1 MYNCLNSILK
11 AYLCAQY
18 FYKDFLM
25 TLFNEMGLSSEIQL
39 AIEEIGFE
47 QPTPIQEKVVPFLL
61 EEKQDMVALAQTG
74 TGKTAAFG
82 LPILQQINISI
93 KATQTL
99 ILSPTRELALQIA
112 NDLENFAKHIPKIN
126 IAVVYGGADIRKQI
140 SQLERGAQIVVGTP
154 GRTLDLIKR
163 KKLKVEEIQWL
174 VLDEADEMLSMGF
187 KDDLDAILE
196 NSPKGKQTLLFSAT
210 MPKEI
215 VQIANKYMS
224 NPLEISVGKK
234 NTGAENVEHHYYL
247 VHAKDRYLA
256 LKRVADINPNIY
268 GIIFCRTRA
277 ETKEVADR
285 LMQDGYN
292 ADALHGDLSQAQRD
306 HVMARFRSKHLQML
320 VATDVAARGL
330 DVNDLTHVINYNL
343 PDDPEIY
350 IHRSGRTGRAGK
362 NGISVTLIHLREKGK
377 LRQVEKS
384 VNKIFIQKQVPSG
397 KEICEKQLFSLID
410 KVEKIEVNNVQIGEF
425 MPVIYKKLAWLD
437 REELIKHFVS
447 VEFNRFL
454 QYYENA
460 PDINVDES
468 RHNDRDYERSE
479 RGDRSRR
486 KRGRDERGSDE
497 RVRVERGSRGDREAS
512 KSGRRR
518 GGYDF
523 SRFFFNLGKKNGV
536 SKRTIIDLI
545 NQNLPDKSVEI
556 GSIEVLKSFSFFEV
570 DKRYEKEVL
579 NSFKNA
585 KYKGQRI
592 GIDIAKGK

>member
-1 MYNCLNSILK
+1 
-11 AYLCAQY
+11 
-18 FYKDFLM
+18 M
-25 TLFNEMGLSSEIQL
+25 TLFNEMGLSAEIQQAVEDL
-39 AIEEIGFE
+39 GFE

-61 EEKQDMVALAQTG
+61 NDRQDMVALAQTG

-82 LPILQQINISI
+82 LPIIQKTDTSTRR
-93 KATQTL
+93 TQAL
-99 ILSPTRELALQIA
+99 ILSPTRELTLQIA
-112 NDLENFAKHIPKIN
+112 SDLNSFSKHIPNMN
-126 IAVVYGGADIRKQI
+126 IAVVYGGSDIKKQI
-140 SQLERGAQIVVGTP
+140 NDLERGAQIVVGTP

-196 NSPKGKQTLLFSAT
+196 NSPKEKQTLLFSAT

-215 VQIANKYMS
+215 VGIANKYMT
-224 NPLEISVGKK
+224 NPAEISVGKK

-268 GIIFCRTRA
+268 GIIFCRTRM
-277 ETKEVADR
+277 ETKEVADK

-306 HVMARFRSKHLQML
+306 HVMARFRGKHLQML

-362 NGISVTLIHLREKGK
+362 NGISVTLIHLREKSK
-377 LRQVEKS
+377 LRMVEKIL
-384 VNKIFIQKQVPSG
+384 NKPFIQKSVPSG

-410 KVEKIEVNNVQIGEF
+410 KMENTEVNEAQIAEF

-454 QYYENA
+454 TYYENA
-460 PDINVDES
+460 PDINVDEI
-468 RHNDRDYERSE
+468 RHAEYEAEEGKGRRSKRG
-479 RGDRSRR
+479 RGDRREWDS
-486 KRGRDERGSDE
+486 KSD
-497 RVRVERGSRGDREAS
+497 RAPRNDRGDRGDRGDR
-512 KSGRRR
+512 KKR
-518 GGYDF
+518 GGNYEF

-536 SKRTIIDLI
+536 GKRTIIDLI
-545 NQNLPDKSVEI
+545 NQNLPNRNVEI

-570 DKRYEKEVL
+570 DKKYENEVL
-579 NSFKNA
+579 KAFKNA
-585 KYKGQRI
+585 NYKGQRV
-592 GIDIAKGK
+592 GIDIAKG

>member
-1 MYNCLNSILK
+1 
-11 AYLCAQY
+11 
-18 FYKDFLM
+18 M
-25 TLFNEMGLSSEIQL
+25 TLFNEMGLNTGIQQ
-39 AIEEIGFE
+39 AVEELGFE
-47 QPTPIQEKVVPFLL
+47 SPTPIQEKTIPFLL
-61 EEKQDMVALAQTG
+61 ESKNDMVALAQTG

-82 LPILQQINISI
+82 LPIIQQIDTSKNH
-93 KATQTL
+93 TQVL

-112 NDLENFAKHIPKIN
+112 NDLTTFTKFMEKIN

-140 SQLERGAQIVVGTP
+140 NQLERGVSIVVGTP

-163 KKLKVEEIQWL
+163 KKLKVNEIRWL

-196 NSPKGKQTLLFSAT
+196 TSPKEKQTLLFSAT

-215 VQIANKYMS
+215 VSIANRYMT
-224 NPLEISVGKK
+224 NPHEISVGKK
-234 NTGAENVEHHYYL
+234 NTGAENVEHHYFL
-247 VHAKDRYLA
+247 IHAKDRYIA

-277 ETKEVADR
+277 ETKDVADK

-362 NGISVTLIHLREKGK
+362 RGISVTLIHLREKGK
-377 LRQVEKS
+377 LRQVEKK
-384 VNKIFIQKQVPSG
+384 VNKKFIQQQVPSG
-397 KEICEKQLFSLID
+397 KAICEKQLFSLID
-410 KVEKIEVNNVQIGEF
+410 KVEKIEVNEAEISQFI
-425 MPVIYKKLAWLD
+425 PVIYKKLAWLD
-437 REELIKHFVS
+437 REELIKRFVS

-468 RHNDRDYERSE
+468 RHSARDTEPRE
-479 RGDRSRR
+479 KG
-486 KRGRDERGSDE
+486 KRGRKERSG
-497 RVRVERGSRGDREAS
+497 RGD
-512 KSGRRR
+512 KRR
-518 GGYDF
+518 GGYQF
-523 SRFFFNLGKKNGV
+523 SRFFFNQGKKNGV
-536 SKRTIIDLI
+536 NKRKIIDLV
-545 NQNLPDKSVEI
+545 NQHLPDKSAEI
-556 GSIEVLKSFSFFEV
+556 GDIEVMKNFSFFEV
-570 DKRYEKEVL
+570 DKRYEQQILKT
-579 NSFKNA
+579 FQNA
-585 KYKGQRI
+585 KFNGQRI
-592 GIDIAKGK
+592 GIDIAKDK

>member
-1 MYNCLNSILK
+1 
-11 AYLCAQY
+11 
-18 FYKDFLM
+18 
-25 TLFNEMGLSSEIQL
+25 MGLNPEIQL

-47 QPTPIQEKVVPFLL
+47 RPTPIQEKVVPFLM
-61 EEKQDMVALAQTG
+61 EGKQDLVALAQTG

-82 LPILQQINISI
+82 LPILQQIDTTK

-99 ILSPTRELALQIA
+99 ILSPTRELAMQIA
-112 NDLENFAKHIPKIN
+112 NDLENYARHLTKIN
-126 IAVVYGGADIRKQI
+126 IAVVYGGADIKKQI
-140 SQLERGAQIVVGTP
+140 NQLERGAQIVVGTP

-163 KKLKVEEIQWL
+163 KKLKVNEIQWL

-196 NSPKGKQTLLFSAT
+196 TSPAEKQTLLFSAT

-215 VQIANKYMS
+215 ISISKKYMN
-224 NPLEISVGKK
+224 NPFEISVGKK

-247 VHAKDRYLA
+247 IHAKDRYIA
-256 LKRVADINPNIY
+256 LKRIADLTPNIY

-277 ETKEVADR
+277 ETKDVADK
-285 LMQDGYN
+285 LMRDGYN

-306 HVMARFRSKHLQML
+306 HVMARFRNKHLQML

-362 NGISVTLIHLREKGK
+362 RGISVTLIHLREKGK

-384 VNKIFIQKQVPSG
+384 VNKKFIQQQVPSG
-397 KEICEKQLFSLID
+397 KEICEKQLFNLID
-410 KVEKIEVNNVQIGEF
+410 RMEQVDVNETEIEAF
-425 MPVIYKKLAWLD
+425 MPVIYKKLSWLD
-437 REELIKHFVS
+437 REDLIKRFVS

-454 QYYENA
+454 KYYENA

-468 RHNDRDYERSE
+468 RTSHDESRYSERRGGRSE
-479 RGDRSRR
+479 RGERSN
-486 KRGRDERGSDE
+486 RGGRGKK
-497 RVRVERGSRGDREAS
+497 SRGD
-512 KSGRRR
+512 
-518 GGYDF
+518 YDF
-523 SRFFFNLGKKNGV
+523 ARFFFNMGKKNGIN
-536 SKRTIIDLI
+536 KRKIIDLV
-545 NQNLPDKSVEI
+545 NEHLPNKSAEI
-556 GSIEVLKSFSFFEV
+556 GDIEVMKNFSFFEV
-570 DKRYEKEVL
+570 DKRYEKEIMK
-579 NSFKNA
+579 SMKNA

>member
-1 MYNCLNSILK
+1 
-11 AYLCAQY
+11 
-18 FYKDFLM
+18 
-25 TLFNEMGLSSEIQL
+25 MGLNPEIQL

-47 QPTPIQEKVVPFLL
+47 RPTPIQEKVVPFLM
-61 EEKQDMVALAQTG
+61 EGKQDLVALAQTG

-82 LPILQQINISI
+82 LPILQQIDTTK

-99 ILSPTRELALQIA
+99 ILSPTRELAMQIA
-112 NDLENFAKHIPKIN
+112 NDLENYARHLTKIN
-126 IAVVYGGADIRKQI
+126 IAVVYGGADIKKQI
-140 SQLERGAQIVVGTP
+140 NQLERGAQIVVGTP

-163 KKLKVEEIQWL
+163 KKLKVNEIQWL

-196 NSPKGKQTLLFSAT
+196 TSPAEKQTLLFSAT

-215 VQIANKYMS
+215 ISISKKYMN
-224 NPLEISVGKK
+224 NPFEISVGKK

-247 VHAKDRYLA
+247 IHAKDRYIA
-256 LKRVADINPNIY
+256 LKRIADLTPNIY

-277 ETKEVADR
+277 ETKDVADK
-285 LMQDGYN
+285 LMRDGYN

-306 HVMARFRSKHLQML
+306 HVMARFRNKHLQML

-362 NGISVTLIHLREKGK
+362 RGISVTLIHLREKGK

-384 VNKIFIQKQVPSG
+384 VNKKFIQQQVPSG
-397 KEICEKQLFSLID
+397 KEICEKQLFNLID
-410 KVEKIEVNNVQIGEF
+410 RMEQVDVNETEIESF
-425 MPVIYKKLAWLD
+425 MPVIYKKLSWLD
-437 REELIKHFVS
+437 REDLIKRFVS

-454 QYYENA
+454 KYYENA

-468 RHNDRDYERSE
+468 RTSHDESRYSERRGGRSE
-479 RGDRSRR
+479 RGERSN
-486 KRGRDERGSDE
+486 RGGRGKK
-497 RVRVERGSRGDREAS
+497 SRGD
-512 KSGRRR
+512 
-518 GGYDF
+518 YDF
-523 SRFFFNLGKKNGV
+523 ARFFFNMGKKNGIN
-536 SKRTIIDLI
+536 KRKIIDLV
-545 NQNLPDKSVEI
+545 NEHLPNKSAEI
-556 GSIEVLKSFSFFEV
+556 GDIEVMKNFSFFEV
-570 DKRYEKEVL
+570 DKRYEKEIMK
-579 NSFKNA
+579 SMKNA
-585 KYKGQRI
+585 KFKGQRI

>member
-1 MYNCLNSILK
+1 
-11 AYLCAQY
+11 
-18 FYKDFLM
+18 M
-25 TLFNEMGLSSEIQL
+25 TLFNDMGLSSEIQL
-39 AIEEIGFE
+39 AIEELGFE
-47 QPTPIQEKVVPFLL
+47 QPTPIQEKVVPHIL
-61 EEKQDMVALAQTG
+61 QDKRDLVALAQTG

-82 LPILQQINISI
+82 LPVLQQLDI
-93 KATQTL
+93 TQKSTQAL
-99 ILSPTRELALQIA
+99 VLSPTRELALQIA
-112 NDLENFAKHIPKIN
+112 GDLETYAKHIAKTN
-126 IAVVYGGADIRKQI
+126 IAVVYGGADIKKQI
-140 SQLERGAQIVVGTP
+140 NQLERGAQIVVGTP

-163 KKLKVEEIQWL
+163 KKLKVDEIKWL
-174 VLDEADEMLSMGF
+174 ILDEADEMLSMGF
-187 KDDLDAILE
+187 KDDLDAILK
-196 NSPKGKQTLLFSAT
+196 NSPKEKQTLLFSAT

-215 VQIANKYMS
+215 VTIANKYMN

-247 VHAKDRYLA
+247 IHARDRYIA
-256 LKRVADINPNIY
+256 LKRIADINPNIY

-277 ETKEVADR
+277 ETKDVADK

-362 NGISVTLIHLREKGK
+362 RGISITLIHLKEKGK

-384 VNKIFIQKQVPSG
+384 VNKKFIQQQVPSG
-397 KEICEKQLFSLID
+397 KDICEKQLFSLID
-410 KVEKIEVNNVQIGEF
+410 KVEKVEVNDEQIGEF
-425 MPVIYKKLAWLD
+425 MPVIYKKLAWLE

-454 QYYENA
+454 KYYENA

-468 RHNDRDYERSE
+468 RHSERDFE
-479 RGDRSRR
+479 RGDRGR
-486 KRGRDERGSDE
+486 KRGKEGKDSRRERIGGRDRKRS
-497 RVRVERGSRGDREAS
+497 
-512 KSGRRR
+512 
-518 GGYDF
+518 GYDY
-523 SRFFFNLGKKNGV
+523 SRFFFSLGKKNGIN
-536 SKRTIIDLI
+536 KRTIIDLI
-545 NQNLPDKSVEI
+545 NEHLPNKSAEI
-556 GSIEVLKSFSFFEV
+556 GSIEVMKNFSFFEV
-570 DKRYEKEVL
+570 DKRYEKEIMK
-579 NSFKNA
+579 SMKNA
-585 KYKGQRI
+585 KFNGQRI